1 MAKKVLSQSSWVG
14 GQSTD
19 RKRGPKDSFYYSRHI
34 DFRKNPS
41 KASLLPAARL
51 EGNVT
56 QLLQNII
63 QTTDGV
69 VWALGDL
76 GCIYRRTTSG
86 EWHKFSDLSTAIGAY
101 GMVYRDDLD
110 KVFLCEPT
118 AVTEISK
125 VTTAPS
131 AILSKYA
138 DSASTDPKASQTT
151 GQQTTVPIAAFDEQQ
166 KLTFQSDIEPMD
178 GIYLQLDTI
187 STGTITVVIH
197 DGEDNQI
204 ASGTLAP
211 ASQMVGW
218 VKVPFTTPARI
229 LVKPNARTY
238 HAHIYSSVA
247 DGKFVSTVK
256 NDQSTLNYK
265 VSASRFI
272 NTRNGM
278 HPACKFNQYILFG
291 NGRYVSAW
299 EPLSDVPSNSEW
311 ERHKIVLPAG
321 YEVCGITQ
329 WQEYAAIAAEQITTQ
344 TNGTQF
350 QDGKIFFW
358 DGIGRTFNF
367 YVDVPEGSPYSLD
380 TNEQVLKWVAGGAL
394 YGYTGGRP
402 VKIKTFRNTDSEFSD
417 TTDYTKNY
425 PYMMAVR
432 RGVQLIGYPS
442 YTTNVS
448 LETGVY
454 SYGQID
460 SVYPNSFGFNHTIS
474 PDVRF
479 NTDGFLQLGTVRNF
493 GDTLFIAWKDG
504 DGRHGIDVIDNN
516 SDPYSNGRLE
526 QLRFDDGRP
535 YKYKKALTMVVTADE
550 PLPAGATIEGF
561 YRIDSN
567 DDADWV
573 SIGTLN
579 EGEIML
585 EKALP
590 AGEDEVNRQF
600 LAIDL
605 AVELNA
611 TTATPY
617 LASVNL
623 EYDDGI
629 EEQKVG
635 S

>member
-19 RKRGPKDSFYYSRHI
+19 RKKGISDSFWYSRHI

-41 KASLLPAARL
+41 RLSLLPAARL

-56 QLLQNII
+56 QLIQQMV

-69 VWALGDL
+69 IWGIGDL
-76 GCIYRRTTSG
+76 GCIYRRTTAG

-110 KVFLCEPT
+110 KVFIAEPDS
-118 AVTEISK
+118 VTELGK

-131 AILSKYA
+131 ANLSKYA
-138 DSASTDPKASQTT
+138 ASVSTDSNASRSGGAKLLTPTT
-151 GQQTTVPIAAFDEQQ
+151 SLIEGNRF
-166 KLTFQSDIEPMD
+166 TFQSDIEPIE
-178 GIYLQLDTI
+178 GIYFNLATV
-187 STGTITVVIH
+187 STGTLTVKIH
-197 DGEDNQI
+197 DGEDTEI

-211 ASQMVGW
+211 ADQVIGW
-218 VKVPFTTPARI
+218 NRIPFASAARI

-238 HAHIYSSVA
+238 HVHVYSSVA
-247 DGKFVSTVK
+247 DGTFTTANT
-256 NDQSTLNYK
+256 NDYSTLDFK
-265 VSASRFI
+265 ISADRFI
-272 NTRNGM
+272 VPRNGM
-278 HPACKFNQYILFG
+278 HPACTFNQYVVFG
-291 NGRYVSAW
+291 NSRYVSVW
-299 EPLSDVPSNSEW
+299 EPLSDVPDNQEW

-329 WQEYAAIAAEQITTQ
+329 WQEYLAVAAEKISTQ
-344 TNGTQF
+344 ANGTQF
-350 QDGKIFFW
+350 QDGKVFFW

-367 YVDVPEGSPYSLD
+367 YIDVPEGSPYSLHCH
-380 TNEQVLKWVAGGAL
+380 EQVLKYVAGGAL
-394 YGYTGGRP
+394 YGYSGGRP
-402 VKIKTFRNTDSEFSD
+402 VKLKTFRNTDSEFSD
-417 TTDYTKNY
+417 TTDYTVVF
-425 PYMMAVR
+425 PYMMGVR
-432 RGVQLIGYPS
+432 RGVHMIGYPS
-442 YTTNVS
+442 KTTNVS
-448 LETGVY
+448 LEHGVY

-460 SVYPNSFGFNHTIS
+460 DDYPKSFGFNHTIS

-479 NTDGFLQLGTVRNF
+479 NTDGFLQLGCVRSF
-493 GDTLFIAWKDG
+493 GDTMFIAWKDG
-504 DGRHGIDVIDNN
+504 DGRHGIDVIDNT

-535 YKYKKALTMVVTADE
+535 FKYKKALTMMVTAEE

-573 SIGTLN
+573 SIGTMA
-579 EGEIML
+579 EGDMVL
-585 EKALP
+585 EKAIP
-590 AGEDEVNRQF
+590 QGEDEVNRQF
-600 LAIDL
+600 LSIDL

-617 LASVNL
+617 VSSVNL

-635 S
+635 